1 MKIVKKEKENRISL
15 RLDLDLISA
24 IENAQIINKCSRS
37 EVIRS
42 CILDSLSRCGL
53 VEIKK
58 PLPIKILVGNE

>member
-1 MKIVKKEKENRISL
+1 MKTEKNMNEHRISL

-24 IENAQIINKCSRS
+24 IEIVQRINKCSRS
-37 EVIRS
+37 EVIRY
-42 CILDSLSRCGL
+42 CILDSLSRCGV